1 MDVSK
6 LLGKSF
12 SNNDE
17 AMSAL
22 RELYVEDIKEYVR
35 QCGNDNQFPFDANNQ
50 WICLMDCVSEAGGV
64 GEGYFLQDMWGARE
78 IYRSNVKHVYD
89 IGSRIDGY
97 IAHLLAMEVSV
108 TLLDI
113 RPFPHKV
120 EGINF
125 IQADAM
131 NLDSIPDNSMET
143 VSALCSLEHF
153 GLGRY
158 SDPIDYNGWKKSL
171 RAIKRKMKVGGNFY
185 LSVPVGRN
193 DKVVFNAHRVF
204 HPATIAREMLP
215 EVSLHEFSYIGNW
228 KINTCLS
235 GNVELNDLNEVAKIL
250 PDIKN
255 NGVMGLFKFT
265 KHLIIAPQSFELIL
279 IILYLT
285 LLLNEVKNKWHTL

>member
-1 MDVSK
+1 MNISK
-6 LLGKSF
+6 LNGIYFK
-12 SNNDE
+12 NNDE
-17 AMSAL
+17 VMAAL
-22 RELYVEDIKEYVR
+22 KNLYVEDIQEYVK
-35 QCGNDNQFPFDANNQ
+35 QCGEDKQFPFDVNNQ
-50 WICLMDCVSEAGGV
+50 WVCLNDCVSEAGGV
-64 GEGYFLQDMWGARE
+64 GEGYFLQDMWAARE

-89 IGSRIDGY
+89 IGSRIDGF

-131 NLDSIPDNSMET
+131 KLDTVADNSIET

-158 SDPIDYNGWKKSL
+158 SDPIDYSGWKKSL
-171 RAIKRKMKVGGNFY
+171 NAIKRKMKVGGKFY
-185 LSVPVGRN
+185 LSVPVGRQ

-204 HPATIAREMLP
+204 NPVTVAREMLP
-215 EVSLHEFSYIGNW
+215 ECLLQQFSYIGNW
-228 KINTCLS
+228 RINTSLS
-235 GNVELNDLNEVAKIL
+235 DYVDLKDLAEVAKTL

-255 NGVMGLFKFT
+255 NGAMGLFIFKKISVPPPPF
-265 KHLIIAPQSFELIL
+265 
-279 IILYLT
+279 
-285 LLLNEVKNKWHTL
+285 